1 MFKLIFKLGPY
12 GDQTADY
19 DIELNGQYT
28 VESFIQ
34 DILSKEEEW
43 GKIFIN
49 VCYYCSNGRL
59 FFSEYQ
65 CEYKHGKLLTHF
77 PDEKLGLTVISA
89 KSRGGRSAMDYYLSV
104 K

>member
-1 MFKLIFKLGPY
+1 MFKLIFKKGPY

-28 VESFIQ
+28 VESFIKEV
-34 DILSKEEEW
+34 LSKEGEW
-43 GKIFIN
+43 GKIFIDD
-49 VCYYCSNGRL
+49 GRL

-65 CEYKHGKLLTHF
+65 CEYKHGKLLTRF

-89 KSRGGRSAMDYYLSV
+89 KSRGGRSEMDYYLSV